1 MSKCSKLLEKAREAP
16 NGMRFEDLCALAECY
31 GFVFKRKVGSH
42 CIYKRPNYYKSFSF
56 PERSGKVLRA
66 YVDDLLD
73 TIDELGE

>member
-16 NGMRFEDLCALAECY
+16 NSIRFDELCSLAECY
-31 GFVFKRKVGSH
+31 GFTFKRKTGSH
-42 CIYKRPNYYKSFSF
+42 HIYKRPGYYKTFSF
-56 PERSGKVLRA
+56 PERSGNVLRA